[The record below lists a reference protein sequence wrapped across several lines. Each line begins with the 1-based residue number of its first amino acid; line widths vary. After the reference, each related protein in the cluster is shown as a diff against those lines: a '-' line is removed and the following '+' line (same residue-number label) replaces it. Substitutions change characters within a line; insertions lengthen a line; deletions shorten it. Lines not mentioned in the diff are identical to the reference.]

1 MHYEF
6 AFEAWEYHQENF
18 GNSADVAFLKKW
30 VVEPEFLSYV
40 KTLGDE
46 KASSI
51 CDSVAEM
58 AGNKYRKPTDAQ
70 KHVLARTILE
80 APKSLR
86 DVMIEIYGD
95 SINSLFEAYDAKHEL
110 KAEEKAHV
118 EYIEKLDKQSSL
130 PEGPVCGIE
139 MSNRRVAFALMS
151 TFVCKSGDE
160 RLGITYRASKAA
172 IQSISAGHDAPVAM
186 MDNELI
192 AVSDSELRQLGQTD
206 HSVEWYKG

>member
-18 GNSADVAFLKKW
+18 GDSADAVFLKKW

-51 CDSVAEM
+51 CDSVADM

-70 KHVLARTILE
+70 KHVLAQAILKS
-80 APKSLR
+80 PKSLR

-95 SINSLFEAYDAKHEL
+95 NIKHLF
-110 KAEEKAHV
+110 
-118 EYIEKLDKQSSL
+118 DKQVSSL
-130 PEGPVCGIE
+130 DAPISDID
-139 MSNRRVAFALMS
+139 MSGKRVAFALTR
-151 TFVCKSGDE
+151 TFICKPGDE
-160 RLGITYRASKAA
+160 RQGITYRASKAA
-172 IQSISAGHDAPVAM
+172 VKSITAGRDAPLAM
-186 MDNELI
+186 LNNELI
-192 AVSDSELRQLGQTD
+192 AVSDAELRTLGQKD
-206 HSVEWYKG
+206 HPAKWYKG